1 MPDRTH
7 RVDGFAICS
16 GLAAIATGP
25 ALLARG
31 GPAGWSFLL
40 IATGLVL
47 VVTQWVIASDMQFD
61 LSDRVQVLTAVIGM
75 ACVAIAVVYLTR
87 AANDLPRQFPGHDGD
102 SEHFRVVSGV
112 LTLTVGV
119 VLFGRGVA
127 ASHPTRAQA

>member
-75 ACVAIAVVYLTR
+75 GVRRHCRRLPHACR
-87 AANDLPRQFPGHDGD
+87 ERPAATVPR
-102 SEHFRVVSGV
+102 
-112 LTLTVGV
+112 
-119 VLFGRGVA
+119 
-127 ASHPTRAQA
+127 